1 MTCVCTSVYT
11 IPNLRSF
18 EWQLV
23 SLTALFA
30 SRPHLT
36 VFFLFLP
43 SVCENKAGQ
52 TVLYEGMFLTTARH
66 QLCQGMKRCVS
77 VGSCAITLFNLQ
89 SIKLLSYSD
98 IAKLKIIKI
107 QMTWW

>member
-1 MTCVCTSVYT
+1 MAVG
-11 IPNLRSF
+11 F
-18 EWQLV
+18 
-23 SLTALFA
+23 LTALFA
-30 SRPHLT
+30 SLPHLT
-36 VFFLFLP
+36 VFFFFFFLP
-43 SVCENKAGQ
+43 SFCKNKAGQ
-52 TVLYEGMFLTTARH
+52 TVLYKGMFLTTARH
-66 QLCQGMKRCVS
+66 QLCQGTKRCVS